1 MKSSTAKFSRIGFD
15 AEMTYICRMY
25 ERKLP
30 VRLECGLH
38 LFMEVMSGKW
48 KINLIWCIYGGIN
61 RPGALHRT
69 LSGASRRLLDQQL
82 AQLVSHGILVK
93 TVFEEKPFKV
103 EYALTPLG
111 QTLIPVIEHTARWGE
126 ANRNELETLI
136 RNS

>member
-1 MKSSTAKFSRIGFD
+1 MI
-15 AEMTYICRMY
+15 YICGMY

-30 VRLECGLH
+30 IRLECGLH

-48 KINLIWCIYGGIN
+48 KISLIWCIYEGIN
-61 RPGALHRT
+61 RPGALHRI
-69 LSGASRRLLDQQL
+69 LSAASRRLLDQQL

-93 TVFEEKPFKV
+93 KIFDEKPFKV

-111 QTLIPVIEHTARWGE
+111 QTLIPVIENTARWGE
-126 ANRNELETLI
+126 THRRELETLI